1 MEQILLNLESGINIL
16 LNELKEN
23 KMDGNMQQFVATLET
38 LKVPISKICDK
49 IRERDDA
56 FGNHTVVVPLT
67 KMDYKNLSKLYH
79 ILLNIYEEWQ
89 KGLVCPI
96 TIKKV
101 DKLVYN
107 MNINIHQSLELILF
121 NVSSMK

>member
-1 MEQILLNLESGINIL
+1 MSQILLNLESGIKTIL
-16 LNELKEN
+16 YSLHEQRVDKNLINLIVTLK
-23 KMDGNMQQFVATLET
+23 QI
-38 LKVPISKICDK
+38 KVPISKICDK
-49 IRERDDA
+49 IREKDDA

-67 KMDYKNLSKLYH
+67 KMDYKHLSKLYH

-107 MNINIHQSLELILF
+107 MNIDIPTSLELILF

>member
-1 MEQILLNLESGINIL
+1 MAQILLNLESGINIL
-16 LNELKEN
+16 LNALKEN

-56 FGNHTVVVPLT
+56 FGNPKLVVPLT
-67 KMDYKNLSKLYH
+67 KMEYKHLSKLYH
-79 ILLNIYEEWQ
+79 ILLNIYEEWK
-89 KGLVCPI
+89 KGLVCPT

-101 DKLVYN
+101 NQLVYN
-107 MNINIHQSLELILF
+107 MNIDIPQSLELILF
-121 NVSSMK
+121 NVSSLK

>member
-1 MEQILLNLESGINIL
+1 MAQILLNLESGINIL

-23 KMDGNMQQFVATLET
+23 KMDGNIQQFVATLET

-56 FGNHTVVVPLT
+56 FGNHTFVVPLT
-67 KMDYKNLSKLYH
+67 KMDYKHLSKLYH
-79 ILLNIYEEWQ
+79 ILLNIYEEWK
-89 KGLVCPI
+89 KGLVCPT

-101 DKLVYN
+101 DQFVYN
-107 MNINIHQSLELILF
+107 MNIDIPQSLELILF
-121 NVSSMK
+121 NVSSLK